1 MEGTREAE
9 RVSEER
15 LRLTS
20 PNGNEDRSVSLSIVF
35 WRLSLW
41 KIRRESASINQRYSN
56 KSSAIKVTQRE
67 TRRQSLQREVAQAQK
82 MNI

>member
-1 MEGTREAE
+1 MEGNREAE
-9 RVSEER
+9 ER
-15 LRLTS
+15 RRLTS
-20 PNGNEDRSVSLSIVF
+20 PNGNEDLSLYLSLSLYVF
-35 WRLSLW
+35 WGLSLW

>member
-1 MEGTREAE
+1 MEGNREAE
-9 RVSEER
+9 EHR
-15 LRLTS
+15 RLTS
-20 PNGNEDRSVSLSIVF
+20 PNVNEDLSLYLSLSMF
-35 WRLSLW
+35 FLGLSLW